1 MGEEGTARG
10 RSQPHSTKTFRKIT
24 NFPWKRGNPSFII
37 NTGLEE
43 SCRLFRGNNVSSRG
57 WLTGLSPFFNR
68 GSPPI
73 SIIFSTHHYGRKS
86 QGKSGFTSIR
96 SVHFYE
102 SHPSPILLLVVR
114 FCFNTRFFC
123 KICLYLVIQFLPS
136 EPLLRFSRG
145 KSSRLFISDCVPLVN
160 GINSYFSFSMKFY
173 FQFISGG
180 AGDQTEKSCC
190 SRSIRIFVYCA
201 FTSSPSFLQDFKFNS
216 YPPREK
222 ERNFFLNY
230 FLLRVARSAINT
242 VKCFMKQ
249 EIVRIITKLKG

>member
-1 MGEEGTARG
+1 MPSRDLSLSLPPLSSISFASNDLTMGEEETARG

-160 GINSYFSFSMKFY
+160 GIRFLFFFFDEILFSIHLRGRRRSDGKIVLFSFNSYFRLL
-173 FQFISGG
+173 
-180 AGDQTEKSCC
+180 C
-190 SRSIRIFVYCA
+190 VYIL
-201 FTSSPSFLQDFKFNS
+201 P
-216 YPPREK
+216 
-222 ERNFFLNY
+222 
-230 FLLRVARSAINT
+230 LLLAR
-242 VKCFMKQ
+242 F
-249 EIVRIITKLKG
+249 